1 MSKRNISDL
10 TELLKQWD
18 GTDIMEA
25 IKALPP
31 AKRAKVVVSSKR
43 LAMSIYT

>member
-31 AKRAKVVVSSKR
+31 AKRAKVVVSRKC
-43 LAMSIYT
+43 LAVSMHT

>member
-18 GTDIMEA
+18 GTDIMQA

-31 AKRAKVVVSSKR
+31 AKRAKVVVRRKCLPTS
-43 LAMSIYT
+43 LQT